1 MKSPSLYVLLGM
13 IALLIAEL
21 ALSGF
26 KPVEAVAASLPV
38 FVLLAEIALPFL
50 LLAVVLRGK
59 IPLIDV
65 IAEDGQMLAFLV
77 AATAMLGSLFYQF
90 GMGLVPCEL
99 CWFQRICMY
108 PLVFVI
114 GVSLWRKQ
122 PDAFYYAIP
131 LCLIGAAVSIYQYYS
146 QMFSVVLSCSG
157 GTDCSQIQAM
167 AFGYMT
173 IPLMALTAFLSI
185 TLLLYLR
192 KWKK

>member
-1 MKSPSLYVLLGM
+1 MKSPSLYALLGM
-13 IALLIAEL
+13 IALLIIEL
-21 ALSGF
+21 ALNGF
-26 KPVEAVAASLPV
+26 EPVQAVSASLPV

-59 IPLIDV
+59 FPLIDV
-65 IAEDGQMLAFLV
+65 VAEDGQMLAFLV
-77 AATAMLGSLFYQF
+77 ATTAMLGSLFYQF
-90 GMGLVPCEL
+90 GQGLVPCEL

-108 PLVFVI
+108 PLVFII
-114 GVSLWRKQ
+114 GVSLWKRQ
-122 PDAFYYAIP
+122 SDVFYYAVP
-131 LCLIGAAVSIYQYYS
+131 LCLIGAAISVYQYYA

-157 GTDCSQIQAM
+157 GTDCSQIQTIS
-167 AFGYMT
+167 FGYIT